1 MTDFEIYF
9 VQKEGGKVCEDKCEK
24 DYNKCLEKGLDLGT
38 LIPAPEGVVKRIC
51 ADEYG
56 ICHLECHMEFH

>member
-24 DYNKCLEKGLDLGT
+24 DYNKYLEKVLDLGT
-38 LIPAPEGVVKRIC
+38 LISAPESVVKRIC
-51 ADEYG
+51 ADE
-56 ICHLECHMEFH
+56 HKNFPS